1 MTLGDLASWSALAAI
16 AALVVSAVA
25 LALFFGG
32 AGDAWGPVND
42 TFVAL
47 TLLLLVLPL
56 VAVWRL
62 APDDIGPWF
71 GILTLL
77 AVAGALVAAAG
88 QVLLVVGAIGLN
100 TSFVTGGLG
109 ILPVVAWA
117 VGFAYL
123 VFTRDVVGVEVGWLL
138 VGALGAA
145 ALLTVSSL
153 VLPVPVTAAVSVVL
167 VALLAGWLLALSG
180 AVRSAI

>member
-1 MTLGDLASWSALAAI
+1 MKLGDLASWSALAAI
-16 AALVVSAVA
+16 AALVLSAIA

-42 TFVAL
+42 VLVAL
-47 TLLLLVLPL
+47 TLLLLLLPL
-56 VAVWRL
+56 VAAWRL

-71 GILTLL
+71 GLLTLL
-77 AVAGALVAAAG
+77 AVVGALEAAVG
-88 QVLLVVGAIGLN
+88 QVLLVVGVIGLE
-100 TSFVTGGLG
+100 TSFVTGGVGVVPL
-109 ILPVVAWA
+109 VAWA

-138 VGALGAA
+138 VAVLVAA
-145 ALLTVSSL
+145 SLLTASYL
-153 VLPVPVTAAVSVVL
+153 FLAVPVTAAVGVVTVVL
-167 VALLAGWLLALSG
+167 LSGWLLALSS